1 MKLNLLEAKNMME
14 NENLENSNNIKEIR
28 QDTSP
33 IKQKR
38 GCCYIITL
46 REQIRVF
53 GN

>member
-1 MKLNLLEAKNMME
+1 MMG
-14 NENLENSNNIKEIR
+14 NENLVSSNNIKEIR
-28 QDTSP
+28 QDTAP

-38 GCCYIITL
+38 GCCYTITL